1 MNSFSSIASF
11 IEIEAQ
17 TDLEISGITDDSRSV
32 QDGFLFVA
40 RPGVNCHGLT
50 FIDDAIKNG
59 ATCVLSDLPSPPS
72 IDIPYMHTEHLESM
86 LIELLFKFYNL
97 NKNNFLFYGVTGTNG
112 KTSTAFIA
120 HQVICKLGK
129 PSCYIGTLGAF
140 VDMKFLPTK
149 GNSTPGIFEL
159 FKFLADHPFD
169 EKAHIFLELS
179 SHALAQNR
187 LSSLR
192 FTQTILLNIYSDH
205 LDYHLTEKEYLKAKL
220 SIMEVPAKHP
230 PIIHSD
236 SLIIES
242 SLEVIQKKYKVNV
255 LSSKDLSASY
265 FFRKSFNHP
274 ELSSISFEFPHFR
287 MKINVSLFP
296 QFNLDNFACAI
307 GLLSNTCSESELE
320 ALDFT
325 DIELPSGR
333 SEHLICKQG
342 HVFIDYAHDPAAMR
356 NILSALAVSYSELI
370 LIFGCG
376 GERDRSKR
384 PQMMSVAEEF
394 SHEIIFTSDNNRGEA
409 FEKIASDAV
418 GDKQIKNL
426 SIVKSRSD
434 AIQQGLMA
442 LHKKNILVI
451 LGKGHERTMEENGKS
466 FPFND
471 REYILGNIST

>member
-11 IEIEAQ
+11 IEIETQ

-97 NKNNFLFYGVTGTNG
+97 DKNNFLFYGVTGTNG

-179 SHALAQNR
+179 
-187 LSSLR
+187 
-192 FTQTILLNIYSDH
+192 
-205 LDYHLTEKEYLKAKL
+205 
-220 SIMEVPAKHP
+220 
-230 PIIHSD
+230 
-236 SLIIES
+236 
-242 SLEVIQKKYKVNV
+242 
-255 LSSKDLSASY
+255 
-265 FFRKSFNHP
+265 
-274 ELSSISFEFPHFR
+274 
-287 MKINVSLFP
+287 
-296 QFNLDNFACAI
+296 
-307 GLLSNTCSESELE
+307 
-320 ALDFT
+320 
-325 DIELPSGR
+325 
-333 SEHLICKQG
+333 
-342 HVFIDYAHDPAAMR
+342 
-356 NILSALAVSYSELI
+356 
-370 LIFGCG
+370 
-376 GERDRSKR
+376 
-384 PQMMSVAEEF
+384 
-394 SHEIIFTSDNNRGEA
+394 
-409 FEKIASDAV
+409 
-418 GDKQIKNL
+418 
-426 SIVKSRSD
+426 
-434 AIQQGLMA
+434 LM
-442 LHKKNILVI
+442 
-451 LGKGHERTMEENGKS
+451 
-466 FPFND
+466 P
-471 REYILGNIST
+471 